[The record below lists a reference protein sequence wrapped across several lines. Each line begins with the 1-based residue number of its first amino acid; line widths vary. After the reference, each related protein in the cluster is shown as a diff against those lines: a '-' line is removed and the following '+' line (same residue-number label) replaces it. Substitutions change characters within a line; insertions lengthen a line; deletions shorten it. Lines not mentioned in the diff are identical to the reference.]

1 MTGQVGCGRAACAS
15 PARDRYVL
23 RVGPAAGARRDGTP
37 DLAPGRSPPGNK
49 ATAVASDRSVLSD
62 IPRRRAPPA
71 PVLRGPS
78 RALTAVRTGHHTPGA
93 LPLAL
98 PITRS
103 PHDEPDDHLCLVHRG
118 DP

>member
-62 IPRRRAPPA
+62 IPRRRAPASTCVARPQ
-71 PVLRGPS
+71 PRVDS
-78 RALTAVRTGHHTPGA
+78 RANRPPYTRRATPSA
-93 LPLAL
+93 ADNP
-98 PITRS
+98 
-103 PHDEPDDHLCLVHRG
+103 
-118 DP
+118 